1 MEQRRE
7 RMECGMMRK
16 LRGMRH
22 GMIWPW
28 TIVTILAV
36 TALLCGCSSAVSP
49 TAASSVVREPT
60 LPESTEYPSEMQPP
74 ETVSEPRYETGT
86 RMDDNTE
93 AQTRAISALSHKLPE
108 ITVKPEQLMDAGAL
122 YPMEYGTDTDV
133 IFFADINHDGE
144 PERITAG
151 LLDLQASGG
160 QDSSLKVLA
169 GESADSPVI
178 WKHDYS
184 LAHAGWSMLY
194 LYREY
199 GADYLLEYSPYMNQ
213 GYGAYS
219 LRVFYI
225 GPDNKTV
232 EVHSH
237 TADFAQED
245 RTGFFGDADALAAFM
260 DTAENYIKNSLL
272 LVSTDQG
279 ELAYSTPE
287 RPVTLDHD
295 NSFFTDSW
303 NATGKWDGQETIRY
317 MSQKNWME
325 TEGISRLCISR
336 LSGDT
341 VNVQLK
347 NRNHFYTTSDW
358 MMDQLFTDMS
368 GRNWTF
374 LPDQEPP
381 PGPPDAVLSVYRREG
396 GDVFV
401 SCYQKEETAVIWT
414 APFVY
419 NIANDMRSI
428 NECYHMSANAMEH
441 LLSWTP

>member
-1 MEQRRE
+1 
-7 RMECGMMRK
+7 
-16 LRGMRH
+16 
-22 GMIWPW
+22 
-28 TIVTILAV
+28 
-36 TALLCGCSSAVSP
+36 
-49 TAASSVVREPT
+49 
-60 LPESTEYPSEMQPP
+60 
-74 ETVSEPRYETGT
+74 
-86 RMDDNTE
+86 
-93 AQTRAISALSHKLPE
+93 
-108 ITVKPEQLMDAGAL
+108 MDAGAL

-133 IFFADINHDGE
+133 IFFN
-144 PERITAG
+144 
-151 LLDLQASGG
+151 
-160 QDSSLKVLA
+160 SSLKVLA

-184 LAHAGWSMLY
+184 LDHAGWSMLY

-237 TADFAQED
+237 TADFALQQED

-347 NRNHFYTTSDW
+347 NRNGPFFQTRNRRQALLTQYC
-358 MMDQLFTDMS
+358 LFTGGKAGMCLYHAIKRKRQQSS
-368 GRNWTF
+368 GQ
-374 LPDQEPP
+374 L
-381 PGPPDAVLSVYRREG
+381 
-396 GDVFV
+396 
-401 SCYQKEETAVIWT
+401 
-414 APFVY
+414 
-419 NIANDMRSI
+419 
-428 NECYHMSANAMEH
+428 
-441 LLSWTP
+441 LLSIILPTI

>member
-1 MEQRRE
+1 MER
-7 RMECGMMRK
+7 GMMRK

-133 IFFADINHDGE
+133 IFFN
-144 PERITAG
+144 
-151 LLDLQASGG
+151 
-160 QDSSLKVLA
+160 SSLKVLA

-237 TADFAQED
+237 TADFALQQED

-303 NATGKWDGQETIRY
+303 E
-317 MSQKNWME
+317 
-325 TEGISRLCISR
+325 C
-336 LSGDT
+336 
-341 VNVQLK
+341 
-347 NRNHFYTTSDW
+347 NRKMGRAGNH
-358 MMDQLFTDMS
+358 
-368 GRNWTF
+368 
-374 LPDQEPP
+374 
-381 PGPPDAVLSVYRREG
+381 
-396 GDVFV
+396 
-401 SCYQKEETAVIWT
+401 
-414 APFVY
+414 
-419 NIANDMRSI
+419 
-428 NECYHMSANAMEH
+428 
-441 LLSWTP
+441 